1 MGTAQRILEE
11 VAVGEAINTL
21 LKTDKHLL
29 HKEEKANESPTCT
42 ALISLTKN
50 LFYLLRS
57 LAGLVIGLS
66 LCGLQACL
74 GGYMW
79 VTGLLR
85 QGLSLSENICPDASR
100 KI

>member
-42 ALISLTKN
+42 ALIRLTKN
-50 LFYLLRS
+50 LFDLF
-57 LAGLVIGLS
+57 
-66 LCGLQACL
+66 
-74 GGYMW
+74 
-79 VTGLLR
+79 
-85 QGLSLSENICPDASR
+85 
-100 KI
+100 